1 MNKKVSILIADDHQL
16 FRLGVRHMLRNIED
30 IQVIGE
36 TRSGRETIN
45 FCNTHHPDMVLMDID
60 FPDKCGVEIT
70 KSIKNSYPN
79 IKILALSMHEED
91 EYVINMFKGGVSGYV
106 VKDASIE
113 ELIRAIRAIR
123 DGNSYFSKNISKSFF
138 EGKNT
143 HQKILK
149 ESNKK
154 VSVTHRELEILKY
167 VTDEMTNK
175 EIGEMLFI
183 SPRTV
188 ETHKRNLMQKLQ
200 VKNTVGLVK
209 YYLKLTQGLENKI
222 IV

>member
-16 FRLGVRHMLRNIED
+16 FRLGMRYLLRNIED
-30 IQVIGE
+30 IQVVGE
-36 TRSGRETIN
+36 TKTGRETII
-45 FCNTHHPDMVLMDID
+45 FCNTHQPDLVLMDID
-60 FPDKCGVEIT
+60 FPDKCGVDVAKT
-70 KSIKNSYPN
+70 IKIAHPT

-91 EYVINMFKGGVSGYV
+91 EYVINMFKSGVSGYV

-113 ELIRAIRAIR
+113 ELVRAIRAIR

-138 EGKNT
+138 KEKNN
-143 HQKILK
+143 HLK
-149 ESNKK
+149 MLHESSKK

-222 IV
+222 VV